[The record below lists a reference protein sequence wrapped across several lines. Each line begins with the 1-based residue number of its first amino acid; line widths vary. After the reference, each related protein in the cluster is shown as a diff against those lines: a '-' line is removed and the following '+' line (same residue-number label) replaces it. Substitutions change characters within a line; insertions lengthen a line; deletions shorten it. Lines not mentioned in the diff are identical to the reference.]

1 MTHERTWPHPEIKET
16 LAGLRRLSPLVHCI
30 TNLVADNLTANV
42 LLAVGASPA
51 MVIAP
56 EEAGGF
62 AAVASALLVN
72 VGTVTAQDALAM
84 RAAAASAR
92 EAKKPWV
99 LDPVAVGAL
108 PYRTRI
114 VEELLRE
121 RPAVVRGNASGS
133 WPSRALP
140 PSARASTLPRA
151 PSRPCRAPR
160 ELASRLGTV
169 VAVSGRAVDYVTDGS
184 TVFAVPGGNP
194 IVTRVTATGCAL
206 ARSMAACPAAA
217 PSPLLGAVAA
227 SALFKAAAERAGR
240 VALGTGSFAV
250 AFLDELCRI
259 GVEPGRAPLLPPGQG
274 QPARDRHR
282 DGVSRPRGTGSER
295 SAKRARPAGTAL
307 APL

>member
-1 MTHERTWPHPEIKET
+1 VTHERTWPHPEIKET

-62 AAVASALLVN
+62 AAVANALLLN
-72 VGTVTAQDALAM
+72 VGTVTAQDAQAM

-99 LDPVAVGAL
+99 LDPVGAGAL

-121 RPAVVRGNASGS
+121 RPAVIRGNASEILALAGAASSGKGVDSTQGS
-133 WPSRALP
+133 KEALP
-140 PSARASTLPRA
+140 GA
-151 PSRPCRAPR
+151 R

-169 VAVSGRAVDYVTDGS
+169 VAVSGAVDYVTDGS
-184 TVFAVPGGNP
+184 TVVAVPGGNP

-206 ARSMAACPAAA
+206 GAVMAACTAAA
-217 PSPLLGAVAA
+217 SSPLLGAVAA

-240 VALGTGSFAV
+240 VARGTGSFAV

-259 GVEPGRAPLLPPGQG
+259 GVEPDEPLPSR
-274 QPARDRHR
+274 PAR
-282 DGVSRPRGTGSER
+282 
-295 SAKRARPAGTAL
+295 
-307 APL
+307 